1 MMPER
6 DEDGGSWHL
15 DKRVNVGHMLTT
27 AMLFGAMLVSVN
39 DLQDQVVRN
48 TAEFKHQREIIARV
62 EVISAQRDRDTKA
75 QLDRIDSKI
84 DRLLDRELK
93 RGSDR

>member
-1 MMPER
+1 MPKG
-6 DEDGGSWHL
+6 DDGGSWHL

-27 AMLFGAMLVSVN
+27 AALFGAMLVSVN

-48 TAEFKHQREIIARV
+48 TAEFKHQREIISRV
-62 EVISAQRDRDTKA
+62 ELTSAQRDRDTRA

-84 DRLLDRELK
+84 DRLLDRELQ
-93 RGSDR
+93 RGDGK